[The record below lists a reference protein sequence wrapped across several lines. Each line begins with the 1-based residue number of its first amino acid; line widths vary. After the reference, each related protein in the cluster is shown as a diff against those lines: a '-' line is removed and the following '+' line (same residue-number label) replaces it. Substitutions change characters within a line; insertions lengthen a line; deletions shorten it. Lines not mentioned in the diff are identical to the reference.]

1 MTEIASG
8 GVTLVGIPQQDF
20 RFTFRLT
27 AGMVAADIGKPVAL
41 STAANNTVKLAGD
54 GDVVI
59 GRLLTYRN
67 LTTEGIIVGTVELKG
82 GFRFDTTGAP
92 VAVAVGDQ
100 VVGSATAGAV
110 KAGVNPRSLVVAVNG
125 TTADVIFI

>member
-20 RFTFRLT
+20 RFTCRLT

-67 LTTEGIIVGTVELKG
+67 LTTEGIIVGTVEFKG
-82 GFRFDTTGAP
+82 GFTFDTTGT
-92 VAVAVGDQ
+92 VVIGDG
-100 VVGSATAGAV
+100 VVGSATAGKV
-110 KAGVNPRSLVVAVNG
+110 KAGTNPRSLVVAVNG
-125 TTADVIFI
+125 TTADVVFI

>member
-82 GFRFDTTGAP
+82 GFRFDTTGAT
-92 VAVAVGDQ
+92 VAVGDQ

>member
-8 GVTLVGIPQQDF
+8 GVTLVGIPQQNF

-41 STAANNTVKLAGD
+41 STAANNTAKLAGD

-67 LTTEGIIVGTVELKG
+67 LVTEGILVGTVEMKG
-82 GFRFDTTGAP
+82 GFRFDTTGV
-92 VAVAVGDQ
+92 VAIGDS
-100 VVGSATAGAV
+100 VVGSATAGKV
-110 KAGVNPRSLVVAVNG
+110 KAGTNPRSLVVAVNG
-125 TTADVIFI
+125 TTADVVFI

>member
-41 STAANNTVKLAGD
+41 STAANNTAKLAGD
-54 GDVVI
+54 GAVVI

-67 LTTEGIIVGTVELKG
+67 VVTEGILIGTVEMKG
-82 GFRFDTTGAP
+82 GFRSFCLFQTG
-92 VAVAVGDQ
+92 
-100 VVGSATAGAV
+100 SY
-110 KAGVNPRSLVVAVNG
+110 VNLYTS
-125 TTADVIFI
+125 DVTFVHYEH

>member
-54 GDVVI
+54 DDVVI

-82 GFRFDTTGAP
+82 GFRFNTAG
-92 VAVAVGDQ
+92 AVAVGNQ

-110 KAGVNPRSLVVAVNG
+110 KAGTNPRSLVVAVNG